1 MSCHELYRSSLLV
14 FFLLSC
20 YVCLDLELNQ
30 EKVTTNDTL
39 GSYFGSLLR
48 RFSYEKGFN
57 LFYDSAVIS
66 LKQDATLPSWDPW
79 NLKVNEFTQRRSKHK
94 RSRRPTQYYANS
106 VATTC
111 LILQHG
117 DIEINPIPVNT
128 VNNNLQNR
136 RLISASLLNARSLR
150 NKSSDIYD
158 YIVDSKLDLCAITET
173 WLNVNDD
180 AVRNEV
186 CPGNYILLD
195 QPRAGHRRG
204 GGTAFMYRES
214 LFQVKKL
221 DGGELN
227 SFEFSEYS
235 VRPKHQNL
243 RVIVIYRPPYS
254 DGHKVLTATFLN
266 EFANYIALQR
276 RIITTRRF

>member
-1 MSCHELYRSSLLV
+1 MESER
-14 FFLLSC
+14 
-20 YVCLDLELNQ
+20 
-30 EKVTTNDTL
+30 
-39 GSYFGSLLR
+39 
-48 RFSYEKGFN
+48 
-57 LFYDSAVIS
+57 
-66 LKQDATLPSWDPW
+66 
-79 NLKVNEFTQRRSKHK
+79 QRRSKHK

-117 DIEINPIPVNT
+117 DIEINPGPVNT

-186 CPGNYILLD
+186 CPSNYILLD

-214 LFQVKKL
+214 LFQVKKV

-235 VRPKHQNL
+235 VRRSIK
-243 RVIVIYRPPYS
+243 IS
-254 DGHKVLTATFLN
+254 VLL
-266 EFANYIALQR
+266 
-276 RIITTRRF
+276 